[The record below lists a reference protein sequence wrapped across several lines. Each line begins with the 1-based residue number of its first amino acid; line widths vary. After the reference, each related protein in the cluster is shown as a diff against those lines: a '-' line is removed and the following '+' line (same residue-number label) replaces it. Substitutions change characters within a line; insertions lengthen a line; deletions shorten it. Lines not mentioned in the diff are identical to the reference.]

1 MFINNT
7 FLFIIYLINGKYIL
21 INRLKVQQVKD
32 QDIIK
37 YTFYVEDV
45 VEKLIIFKIQDVVH
59 VDLVHLVKQEDMTVG
74 DVKLEVEKV
83 KELEE

>member
-1 MFINNT
+1 M
-7 FLFIIYLINGKYIL
+7 

-59 VDLVHLVKQEDMTVG
+59 VDLVHQVKQEDMTVG

-83 KELEE
+83 KEQEE

>member
-1 MFINNT
+1 M
-7 FLFIIYLINGKYIL
+7 

-37 YTFYVEDV
+37 YIFYVEDV

-59 VDLVHLVKQEDMTVG
+59 VDLVHQVKQEDMTVG

>member
-1 MFINNT
+1 M
-7 FLFIIYLINGKYIL
+7 
-21 INRLKVQQVKD
+21 INRLKVLQVKD

-59 VDLVHLVKQEDMTVG
+59 VDLVHQVKQEDMTVG

-83 KELEE
+83 KEQEE